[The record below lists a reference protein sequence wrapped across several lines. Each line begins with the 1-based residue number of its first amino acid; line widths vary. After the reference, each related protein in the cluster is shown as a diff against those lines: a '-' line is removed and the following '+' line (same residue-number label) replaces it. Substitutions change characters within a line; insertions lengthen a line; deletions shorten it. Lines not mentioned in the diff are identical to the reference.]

1 MTIKLLYFTGTGN
14 TLFAAREL
22 ALHLGHTQVEP
33 ITKANPVIGNDA
45 DAVGI
50 IFPVYGWGMPKIVRD
65 FVDKME
71 NLSGKYVF
79 AVCTYGGTLFASLKM
94 VQRRLK
100 MKNITLSAGFGLR
113 MPVNYIQIFTV
124 LPQKKQDVMI
134 ERAKQ
139 KIARI
144 AAIIK
149 SRQPSKIEFW
159 KVPIINP
166 LLMAMNGAM
175 IDHLFDH
182 DKNFHTTEQCNGCG
196 ICSQV
201 CPVVNITMKDK
212 RPSWNH
218 ACQQCLAC
226 LHWCPQAA
234 IQYGK
239 TPPARGRYH
248 HPQIKIADMKYQQV
262 QKK

>member
-1 MTIKLLYFTGTGN
+1 MPTKLFFFTGTGN
-14 TLFAAREL
+14 TLFVARQIAQCL
-22 ALHLGHTQVEP
+22 DHTQIEP
-33 ITKANPVIGNDA
+33 ITRANPVVGKDI

-65 FVDKME
+65 FVDKLE
-71 NLSGKYVF
+71 IASGTYVF
-79 AVCTYGGTLFASLKM
+79 AVCTYGGTLFASLKT

-100 MKNITLSAGFGLR
+100 RKNIDLCAGFGLR

-124 LPQKKQDVMI
+124 LSQKKQDLMI

-139 KIARI
+139 KIARM

-149 SRQPSKIEFW
+149 ARQRSKIEFW
-159 KVPIINP
+159 NVPIINT

-175 IDHLFDH
+175 IDHLYDH
-182 DKNFHTTEQCNGCG
+182 DKQFHSTDQCNGCG

-201 CPVVNITMKDK
+201 CPVINIAMKDK
-212 RPSWNH
+212 RPVWNH

-239 TPPARGRYH
+239 APPNRGRYH
-248 HPQIKIADMKYQQV
+248 HPQIKIADMKNQQ
-262 QKK
+262 KTG